1 MVLRHDDRG
10 VIAIGQPSHAWVS
23 GQLARNW
30 GNAWFGSVAP
40 REEVC
45 LAAEQHDIGMADWD
59 LTPTRNPATG
69 LPYSFTEMPLD
80 NHVECWRAGPRQLLS
95 QCRYASLLTA
105 RHGRRLYELRKLDEL
120 GDRDA
125 ATIRA
130 FLAHTRAFEN
140 RVLALLA
147 VDRQSAAGA
156 DPETVARNSQLLWT
170 WDFLSLAL
178 CLDWAPCTAREVPA
192 ADGQVDV
199 ALDAGVRPDQLTLHP
214 WPFAPATLTVR
225 CEGRRLQGRFDS
237 DDALQIGLER
247 APWETVEFELVPE
260 RRLTD

>member
-80 NHVECWRAGPRQLLS
+80 NHVECWRAGPRRLLS
-95 QCRYASLLTA
+95 QSRYASLLTA

-125 ATIRA
+125 AT
-130 FLAHTRAFEN
+130 
-140 RVLALLA
+140 
-147 VDRQSAAGA
+147 
-156 DPETVARNSQLLWT
+156 
-170 WDFLSLAL
+170 
-178 CLDWAPCTAREVPA
+178 
-192 ADGQVDV
+192 DGQVDV
-199 ALDAGVRPDQLTLHP
+199 ALDVGVRPDQLTLHP